1 MPPPKQDEE
10 EQEGEEEEEGMVL
23 LRFAANDLQTA
34 IEDDAEIE
42 EDEEPR
48 RNRFERDECIF
59 NPNAN
64 PLRNAIWGDWV
75 QVDKMLSSPSRV

>member
-1 MPPPKQDEE
+1 MPPSKQDER
-10 EQEGEEEEEGMVL
+10 EQEEEEIVL
-23 LRFAANDLQTA
+23 LRVAANDLQTA
-34 IEDDAEIE
+34 VEDDAEVE

-48 RNRFERDECIF
+48 RNRFERDECVF

-75 QVDKMLSSPSRV
+75 QVDKMLSSSSRV